1 MTAIDSTVG
10 PTLARR
16 SAGTQNV
23 HVDSDTRQ
31 SRIVEFART
40 RGRVDVVSLADEL
53 NVATETIRR
62 DLKVLAGRRLIKRV
76 HGGAIPLETA
86 AFESGV
92 EYRSQVDLAQKHR
105 IAAGAADLLHGA
117 ETVYLDEGFT
127 PRLLAEK
134 FADRELTVVTSSLL
148 AAEALAHSTDVTVL
162 LLGGRLRG
170 RTLATVDHWA
180 LDMLRKLVI
189 DLAFLGTNGISLEHG
204 LTTPDPAV
212 AAVKRTA
219 VESARRRV
227 LLAAHSKFGATN
239 FCRFAEVSDFEAI
252 VTGTELSAT
261 EARRYEAL
269 GTTVI
274 RK

>member
-1 MTAIDSTVG
+1 MAPSLPGD
-10 PTLARR
+10 
-16 SAGTQNV
+16 QNV
-23 HVDSDTRQ
+23 RVDSDTRQ
-31 SRIVEFART
+31 GRIVEFART
-40 RGRVDVVSLADEL
+40 RGRVEVISLADEL

-62 DLKVLAGRRLIKRV
+62 DLKALAGRRLLKRV
-76 HGGAIPLETA
+76 HGGAIPLETV

-105 IAAGAADLLHGA
+105 MAAGAVDLLHGA

-127 PRLLAEK
+127 PRLIAEK
-134 FADRELTVVTSSLL
+134 LADRELTVVTSSLL
-148 AAEALAHSTDVTVL
+148 AAEALAHSSGVTVL
-162 LLGGRLRG
+162 LLGGRMRG

-180 LDMLRKLVI
+180 VDMLRSLVI
-189 DLAFLGTNGISLEHG
+189 DLTYLGTNGISVEHG

-212 AAVKRTA
+212 AAVKQTA
-219 VESARRRV
+219 IKVANRRV
-227 LLAAHSKFGATN
+227 LVAAHSKFGITS

-252 VTGTELSAT
+252 VTGTELTSA

-269 GTTVI
+269 GPTVI